1 MNAISNKNKH
11 LSLQERFIIEN
22 GIRNGSSKKAI
33 ADTLGKDK
41 STIGKEIK
49 LHRSCS
55 YKCKLP
61 LECSAYKK
69 CSHGRL
75 CSSACPDFIPFICA
89 RRDRSPGACNGCTNF
104 HRCRFDK
111 FVYSPDIAHKEY
123 RSSLI
128 DSRLGINVNS
138 SPKEKLNGKSPIEY
152 LEFLNPL
159 LFKKFYDFGVTK
171 IDKDKVILKPYLI
184 KK

>member
-75 CSSACPDFIPFICA
+75 CSSACPDFIPFVCA

-128 DSRLGINVNS
+128 DSRLGINTTIEDIKMV
-138 SPKEKLNGKSPIEY
+138 GKIIMQTGTVCLSDSCFPS
-152 LEFLNPL
+152 
-159 LFKKFYDFGVTK
+159 
-171 IDKDKVILKPYLI
+171 
-184 KK
+184 